1 MDQGLKDAAK
11 PPFDIMKKMDEVL
24 DLFAELLELKVRGS
38 IVDDIAVGLFFT
50 EATIESEKINCMINI
65 QSIKNE
71 TIRQEM
77 TQKVNEVYK
86 QTIQRTRMLKQETL
100 KIINH

>member
-1 MDQGLKDAAK
+1 
-11 PPFDIMKKMDEVL
+11 
-24 DLFAELLELKVRGS
+24 
-38 IVDDIAVGLFFT
+38 
-50 EATIESEKINCMINI
+50 
-65 QSIKNE
+65 
-71 TIRQEM
+71 M